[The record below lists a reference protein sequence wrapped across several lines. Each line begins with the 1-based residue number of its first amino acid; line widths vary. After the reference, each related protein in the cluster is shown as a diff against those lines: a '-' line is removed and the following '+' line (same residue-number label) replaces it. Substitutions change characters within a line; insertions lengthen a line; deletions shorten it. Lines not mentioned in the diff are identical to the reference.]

1 MLTKELIDPKSIVV
15 IGASNAL
22 NKPGGKV
29 LFNLKDGNYKGDLFV
44 VNPKEK
50 EIQGIPSFNSVKD
63 LPSTDLAIIAIAA
76 KFCLE
81 SVEIL
86 ASEKNTKGFIILSA
100 GFSEENEEGKKL
112 EQEITKVITAHGGS
126 LIGPNCIGLLNQH
139 YSGLF
144 TSPIPKLT
152 HDGCDLISGSGA
164 TAIFLLECSISK
176 GLTFAGIYSV
186 GNSAQI
192 GVEEVLQ
199 HLDETYDPG
208 TSAPVKLI
216 YIETVKKP
224 ALFLKHTSS
233 LIRKGCKIAAIKS
246 GSSVAGSRA
255 ASSHTGALA
264 TSDIFVSALFKKAG
278 IVRCYS
284 KEELITVGSVML
296 HKKLTG
302 KNIAVI
308 THAGGPAVMLTDSLS
323 NGGLNVPSLEGPKA
337 DLLLKKLIPGSSV
350 ANPIDF
356 LATGSA
362 EQFSE
367 IIEFCEAECPDIDAM
382 IVIYGNPGLS
392 SVHDAYEV
400 LNDKMHVCKKPI
412 YPVLPS
418 LINASAEIQE
428 FVSFGHINFTDE
440 VVLGNALCKIFNTPE
455 PEFEVEPA
463 FKVDELAIRR
473 IIEEASDGYL
483 EPKHLQGLLDA
494 AGICRATEY
503 VATDKEAA
511 LKAFVEMNGPIV
523 MKVVGPVHK
532 TDVGGV
538 VLNVNSKEQLG
549 AEFDR
554 MMQIKDTHAVLLQPM
569 LSGIELYTGA
579 KKEPQFGHLILCGLG
594 GVFIEVLKDISYGL
608 APLSIKTAQ
617 GMVQSLKAYDL
628 IKGVRGQK
636 GVNEE
641 LFVEMIVRLGELLR
655 YAPEIEELDLNPLLG
670 TPTQV
675 IAVDARIKVKKL

>member
-1 MLTKELIDPKSIVV
+1 
-15 IGASNAL
+15 
-22 NKPGGKV
+22 
-29 LFNLKDGNYKGDLFV
+29 
-44 VNPKEK
+44 
-50 EIQGIPSFNSVKD
+50 
-63 LPSTDLAIIAIAA
+63 
-76 KFCLE
+76 
-81 SVEIL
+81 
-86 ASEKNTKGFIILSA
+86 
-100 GFSEENEEGKKL
+100 
-112 EQEITKVITAHGGS
+112 
-126 LIGPNCIGLLNQH
+126 
-139 YSGLF
+139 
-144 TSPIPKLT
+144 
-152 HDGCDLISGSGA
+152 
-164 TAIFLLECSISK
+164 
-176 GLTFAGIYSV
+176 
-186 GNSAQI
+186 
-192 GVEEVLQ
+192 
-199 HLDETYDPG
+199 
-208 TSAPVKLI
+208 
-216 YIETVKKP
+216 
-224 ALFLKHTSS
+224 
-233 LIRKGCKIAAIKS
+233 
-246 GSSVAGSRA
+246 
-255 ASSHTGALA
+255 
-264 TSDIFVSALFKKAG
+264 
-278 IVRCYS
+278 
-284 KEELITVGSVML
+284 ML

-483 EPKHLQGLLDA
+483 EHKHLQGLLDA

>member
-29 LFNLKDGNYKGDLFV
+29 LFNLKDGNYKGDLYV
-44 VNPKEK
+44 VHPREK

-356 LATGSA
+356 LATGTA

-473 IIEEASDGYL
+473 IIEEAKDGYL